1 MDCSMPGLSVL
12 HHLPEFA
19 QTHVYRVSDVIQPS
33 HSQLFSSPLA
43 LNLSQHQSLF
53 QRVGSLHQV
62 ATVLEL
68 PLQPN
73 PVKKKKNHHFS
84 TWLLL
89 GREQWSPGVW
99 GWEQET
105 GSTPKTMVS
114 RRCFMTYSV
123 CTRTWSLEAAMDTL
137 LAKKGEDLEEHGY
150 EMKMLTH
157 SCQPS
162 PNLCFLLLSLEPT

>member
-33 HSQLFSSPLA
+33 HSLLFSSPLA

-73 PVKKKKNHHFS
+73 PVKKKKRTTTLAPGYFWAGNS
-84 TWLLL
+84 GPL
-89 GREQWSPGVW
+89 GCGD
-99 GWEQET
+99 G
-105 GSTPKTMVS
+105 S
-114 RRCFMTYSV
+114 RRLGQHP
-123 CTRTWSLEAAMDTL
+123 RPW
-137 LAKKGEDLEEHGY
+137 LAEDA
-150 EMKMLTH
+150 
-157 SCQPS
+157 S
-162 PNLCFLLLSLEPT
+162 

>member
-12 HHLPEFA
+12 HHLPEFV
-19 QTHVYRVSDVIQPS
+19 QTHVYPVSDVIQPS
-33 HSQLFSSPLA
+33 HSLLFSSPPA

-53 QRVGSLHQV
+53 QRVGTLHQV

-68 PLQPN
+68 PPSPTQW
-73 PVKKKKNHHFS
+73 KKKNHHFS

-89 GREQWSPGVW
+89 GREQWSPGVL

-105 GSTPKTMVS
+105 GSTPETTVS
-114 RRCFMTYSV
+114 RRCFMTSSA
-123 CTRTWSLEAAMDTL
+123 CTHTWSLEAAMDIL
-137 LAKKGEDLEEHGY
+137 LVKKGEDLEEHGY

-162 PNLCFLLLSLEPT
+162 SNLCFLLLSAEPT